1 MSWSLAFQAF
11 AWSVSPDPDVLPY
24 PLGGPATAEGAK
36 LTIVRLLEA
45 TMKKDDAAY
54 DRIARGMTVMLAP
67 DFGQP
72 VDRADFERSFTLCTP
87 PHVIGSRPFPNKP
100 GAQAVRITMR
110 CTNEQHPVP
119 ADVVADIMANDE
131 HAFMIFRGGVEKV
144 WLEEEKP

>member
-1 MSWSLAFQAF
+1 MTWTLALMAL
-11 AWSVSPDPDVLPY
+11 ASAVAPDPNVLPY

-54 DRIARGMTVMLAP
+54 NRIARGMTVMLAP

-87 PHVIGSRPFPNKP
+87 PHVIGSRPFPNKS

-110 CTNEQHPVP
+110 CTNEQHPNP
-119 ADVVADIMANDE
+119 TDVVADIMANDE

-144 WLEEEKP
+144 WPEKGKP